1 MDLKCGDR
9 KAARTQRQE
18 VGAVLDLAPVP
29 GVLVNLA
36 LGVRGALVKIFAVE
50 FTLFV
55 DVGSGREEAR
65 RRHLFL
71 VPADH
76 HSFGTV
82 KGRHRVLD

>member
-29 GVLVNLA
+29 GVLVTLA

-55 DVGSGREEAR
+55 DIGSGGGYPRSRSRCQA
-65 RRHLFL
+65 
-71 VPADH
+71 
-76 HSFGTV
+76 HSLPTPTDGL
-82 KGRHRVLD
+82 RQIE